1 MRPPATKA
9 DRNNSVFRTNNHGGK
24 PMKRNIVRLIS
35 IALLAAVCVATTV
48 YAQNA
53 RLQIDH
59 LDRLF
64 PKAVETI
71 DVRVEGSLLQVA
83 SKFLR
88 SDKADEA
95 AVKEL
100 ILALKG
106 VYVKGVE
113 FDKDGEYSAADVEAI
128 RQQLAAPGWDRIVG
142 VRSKREGENVEVFLM
157 INNNAVIEGVGVL
170 VSDPKQV
177 MVVNVVGPLDPEK
190 INNLRGQFGIPKDF
204 ALDFGEVKKTRRGV
218 N

>member
-1 MRPPATKA
+1 M
-9 DRNNSVFRTNNHGGK
+9 K
-24 PMKRNIVRLIS
+24 PIMLRLVS
-35 IALLAAVCVATTV
+35 ITLLALVCAAAPV

-59 LDRLF
+59 LDKLF
-64 PKAVETI
+64 PRAVETI
-71 DVRVEGSLLQVA
+71 DVRVDGSLLLMA

-95 AVKEL
+95 AVKE
-100 ILALKG
+100 IVQALKG

-113 FDKDGEYSAADVEAI
+113 FDKEGEFTESDVEAV
-128 RQQLAAPGWDRIVG
+128 RQQLSAPGWERIVG
-142 VRSKREGENVEVFLM
+142 VRSKRDGENVEVFLM
-157 INNNAVIEGVGVL
+157 INNDAVIEGIGVL
-170 VSDPKQV
+170 ISDPKQV
-177 MVVNVVGPLDPEK
+177 MVVNVVGPLDPDK

-204 ALDFGEVKKTRRGV
+204 ALDFGGAKRTRRGD

>member
-1 MRPPATKA
+1 M
-9 DRNNSVFRTNNHGGK
+9 K
-24 PMKRNIVRLIS
+24 PIMLRLVS
-35 IALLAAVCVATTV
+35 ITLLALVCAVAPA

-59 LDRLF
+59 IDRLF
-64 PKAVETI
+64 PQAVETV
-71 DVRVEGSLLQVA
+71 DVRIDSALLLVA

-95 AVKEL
+95 AVKE
-100 ILALKG
+100 IVKGLKG

-113 FDKDGEYSAADVEAI
+113 FDKEGAYAESDVEAV

-142 VRSKREGENVEVFLM
+142 VRSKRDGDNVEVFLM
-157 INNNAVIEGVGVL
+157 INNDAVIEGVGVL
-170 VSDPKQV
+170 IANPKQV
-177 MVVNVVGPLDPEK
+177 MVVNIVGPIDPEK

-204 ALDFGEVKKTRRGV
+204 ALDFGGVKKIRRGD

>member
-1 MRPPATKA
+1 
-9 DRNNSVFRTNNHGGK
+9 
-24 PMKRNIVRLIS
+24 MKLTMLRLIS
-35 IALLAAVCVATTV
+35 IALVAAVCGAAPVH
-48 YAQNA
+48 AQNA

-59 LDRLF
+59 LDKLF
-64 PKAVETI
+64 PKAVDTVDIRI
-71 DVRVEGSLLQVA
+71 DGSLLLMA

-95 AVKEL
+95 AVKE
-100 ILALKG
+100 IVQALKG

-113 FDKDGEYSAADVEAI
+113 FDKEGEYSDADVESV
-128 RQQLAAPGWDRIVG
+128 RQQLSAPGWERIVG
-142 VRSKREGENVEVFLM
+142 VRSKRDGQNVEVFLM
-157 INNNAVIEGVGVL
+157 INNDAVIEGIGVL
-170 VSDPKQV
+170 ISDPKQV

-204 ALDFGEVKKTRRGV
+204 ALDFGGAKRSRKGA

>member
-1 MRPPATKA
+1 M
-9 DRNNSVFRTNNHGGK
+9 K
-24 PMKRNIVRLIS
+24 PIIFRLIS
-35 IALLAAVCVATTV
+35 IALLAVLCAAAPV

-53 RLQIDH
+53 RLRIDH

-71 DVRVEGSLLQVA
+71 DVRIDGSLLLLA

-95 AVKEL
+95 AVKE
-100 ILALKG
+100 IVQSLKG

-113 FDKDGEYSAADVEAI
+113 FEREGEYTDADVEAV
-128 RQQLAAPGWDRIVG
+128 RQQLSAPGWDRIVG
-142 VRSKREGENVEVFLM
+142 ARSKREGENVEVFLM
-157 INNNAVIEGVGVL
+157 INNDAVIEGLGVL
-170 VSDPKQV
+170 ISDPKRI

-190 INNLRGQFGIPKDF
+190 INNLRGQFGIPKDI
-204 ALDFGEVKKTRRGV
+204 ALDFSAAKNIHERK
-218 N
+218 

>member
-1 MRPPATKA
+1 M
-9 DRNNSVFRTNNHGGK
+9 K
-24 PMKRNIVRLIS
+24 PIMLKFIS
-35 IALLAAVCVATTV
+35 AALLAAVCAAASA

-71 DVRVEGSLLQVA
+71 DVRVDGSLLTMA
-83 SKFLR
+83 SKFLK

-95 AVKEL
+95 AVRE
-100 ILALKG
+100 IVQALKG

-113 FDKDGEYSAADVEAI
+113 FDKDGEYSEADVEAI

-142 VRSKREGENVEVFLM
+142 VRSKRDGENVEVFLM
-157 INNNAVIEGVGVL
+157 INNDAVIEGIGVL
-170 VSDPKQV
+170 ISEPKQI

-204 ALDFGEVKKTRRGV
+204 ALDFGGVKRTRRGD

>member
-1 MRPPATKA
+1 MLK
-9 DRNNSVFRTNNHGGK
+9 
-24 PMKRNIVRLIS
+24 LIS
-35 IALLAAVCVATTV
+35 LALLAAVCVAAPA

-59 LDRLF
+59 LDQLF

-71 DVRVEGSLLQVA
+71 DVRVEGSLLQMA

-88 SDKADEA
+88 SDKTDEA

-100 ILALKG
+100 IQALKG

-113 FDKDGEYSAADVEAI
+113 FDQPGEFSEADVEAV
-128 RQQLAAPGWDRIVG
+128 RRQLAAPGWDRIVG
-142 VRSKREGENVEVFLM
+142 VRSKRDGENVEVFLM
-157 INNNAVIEGVGVL
+157 INNNAVIEGIGVL
-170 VSDPKQV
+170 ISDPKQIL
-177 MVVNVVGPLDPEK
+177 VVNVVGPLDPEK
-190 INNLRGQFGIPKDF
+190 INQLRGQFGIPKEF
-204 ALDFGEVKKTRRGV
+204 ALDFGGAKKFR

>member
-1 MRPPATKA
+1 
-9 DRNNSVFRTNNHGGK
+9 
-24 PMKRNIVRLIS
+24 MKLTMLRLIS
-35 IALLAAVCVATTV
+35 IALVAAVCGAAPVH
-48 YAQNA
+48 AQNA

-59 LDRLF
+59 LDKLF
-64 PKAVETI
+64 PKAVETV
-71 DVRVEGSLLQVA
+71 DVRIDGSLLLMA

-95 AVKEL
+95 AVKE
-100 ILALKG
+100 IVQALKG

-113 FDKDGEYSAADVEAI
+113 FDKEGEYSDADVESV
-128 RQQLAAPGWDRIVG
+128 RQQLSAPGWERIVG
-142 VRSKREGENVEVFLM
+142 VRSKRDGQNVEVFLM
-157 INNNAVIEGVGVL
+157 INNDAVIEGIGVL
-170 VSDPKQV
+170 ISDPKQV

-204 ALDFGEVKKTRRGV
+204 ALDFGGAKRSRRGA

>member
-1 MRPPATKA
+1 M
-9 DRNNSVFRTNNHGGK
+9 
-24 PMKRNIVRLIS
+24 
-35 IALLAAVCVATTV
+35 ALLAAVCGAAPAH
-48 YAQNA
+48 AQNA
-53 RLQIDH
+53 RLEIDH

-71 DVRVEGSLLQVA
+71 DVRIDSSLLLMA

-95 AVKEL
+95 AVKE
-100 ILALKG
+100 IVKALKG

-113 FDKDGEYSAADVEAI
+113 FDKEGEYSEADIESVR
-128 RQQLAAPGWDRIVG
+128 RQLSAPGWERIVG
-142 VRSKREGENVEVFLM
+142 VRSKRDGQNVEVFLM
-157 INNNAVIEGVGVL
+157 INNDAVIEGIGVL
-170 VSDPKQV
+170 ISDPKQV

-204 ALDFGEVKKTRRGV
+204 ALDFGGAKKIRRGA

>member
-1 MRPPATKA
+1 M
-9 DRNNSVFRTNNHGGK
+9 K
-24 PMKRNIVRLIS
+24 PITLRLIS
-35 IALLAAVCVATTV
+35 IALLAALCAAAPA

-71 DVRVEGSLLQVA
+71 DVRIDGALLLMA
-83 SKFLR
+83 SKFLK
-88 SDKADEA
+88 SDKPDEA
-95 AVKEL
+95 AVKE
-100 ILALKG
+100 IVQGLKG

-113 FDKDGEYSAADVEAI
+113 FDKEGEYTESDVEAV
-128 RQQLAAPGWDRIVG
+128 RQQFAAPGWDRVVG
-142 VRSKREGENVEVFLM
+142 VRSKRDGENVEVFLM
-157 INNNAVIEGVGVL
+157 INNNAVIEGIGVL
-170 VSDPKQV
+170 VSDPKKL
-177 MVVNVVGPLDPEK
+177 MVVNVVGPLDPDK

-204 ALDFGEVKKTRRGV
+204 ALDFGGVKKTRRGA

>member
-1 MRPPATKA
+1 M
-9 DRNNSVFRTNNHGGK
+9 K
-24 PMKRNIVRLIS
+24 PIMLRLIS
-35 IALLAAVCVATTV
+35 IALLAAVCGAAPA

-64 PKAVETI
+64 PKAVETV
-71 DVRVEGSLLQVA
+71 DVRIDGALLLMA

-95 AVKEL
+95 AVKE
-100 ILALKG
+100 IVQALKG

-113 FDKDGEYSAADVEAI
+113 FDKEGEYSDADVESV
-128 RQQLAAPGWDRIVG
+128 RQQLSAPGWDRIVG
-142 VRSKREGENVEVFLM
+142 VRSKRDGQNVEVFLM
-157 INNNAVIEGVGVL
+157 INNDAVIEGIGVL
-170 VSDPKQV
+170 ISDPKQV

-204 ALDFGEVKKTRRGV
+204 ALDFGGAKKYRKGA

>member
-1 MRPPATKA
+1 M
-9 DRNNSVFRTNNHGGK
+9 K
-24 PMKRNIVRLIS
+24 PIMLRFIS
-35 IALLAAVCVATTV
+35 TALLASVCMAVPA

-71 DVRVEGSLLQVA
+71 DVRVDGSLLLMA

-88 SDKADEA
+88 NDKADEA
-95 AVKEL
+95 AVKE
-100 ILALKG
+100 IMQALKG

-113 FDKDGEYSAADVEAI
+113 FDREGEYNEADIEAI
-128 RQQLAAPGWDRIVG
+128 RQQLSAPGWDRIVG
-142 VRSKREGENVEVFLM
+142 VRSKRDGENVEVFLM
-157 INNNAVIEGVGVL
+157 INNNAVIEGIGVL
-170 VSDPKQV
+170 ISEPKQI

-204 ALDFGEVKKTRRGV
+204 ALDFGGAKRTRRGD

>member
-1 MRPPATKA
+1 MRPTMLK
-9 DRNNSVFRTNNHGGK
+9 
-24 PMKRNIVRLIS
+24 LIS
-35 IALLAAVCVATTV
+35 IALLAACCVAAAH
-48 YAQNA
+48 AQTA

-59 LDRLF
+59 LDQLF

-71 DVRVEGSLLQVA
+71 DVRVEGSLLQMA

-88 SDKADEA
+88 GDKADEA

-100 ILALKG
+100 IQALKG

-113 FDKDGEYSAADVEAI
+113 FDKAGEFTEADVEAV
-128 RQQLAAPGWDRIVG
+128 RRQLAAPGWDRIVG
-142 VRSKREGENVEVFLM
+142 VRSKRDGENVEVFLM

-170 VSDPKQV
+170 ITDPKKL
-177 MVVNVVGPLDPEK
+177 MVVNVVGPIDPEK
-190 INNLRGQFGIPKDF
+190 VNQLRGQFGVPKEF
-204 ALDFGEVKKTRRGV
+204 ALDFGGAKKHRKGD

>member
-1 MRPPATKA
+1 M
-9 DRNNSVFRTNNHGGK
+9 K
-24 PMKRNIVRLIS
+24 PIMLRLVSIS
-35 IALLAAVCVATTV
+35 LLALVCAAAPV

-59 LDRLF
+59 LDKLF
-64 PKAVETI
+64 PRAVETI
-71 DVRVEGSLLQVA
+71 DVRVDGSLLLMA

-100 ILALKG
+100 VQALKG

-113 FDKDGEYSAADVEAI
+113 FDKEGEYTESDVETV
-128 RQQLAAPGWDRIVG
+128 RQQLSAPGWERIVG
-142 VRSKREGENVEVFLM
+142 VRSRRDGENVEVFLM
-157 INNNAVIEGVGVL
+157 INNDAVIEGIGVL
-170 VSDPKQV
+170 IADPKQI

-204 ALDFGEVKKTRRGV
+204 ALDFGGAKKTRRGA

>member
-1 MRPPATKA
+1 M
-9 DRNNSVFRTNNHGGK
+9 K
-24 PMKRNIVRLIS
+24 PITLRLVS
-35 IALLAAVCVATTV
+35 IALLAAVCVAAPV

-95 AVKEL
+95 AIKEI

-113 FDKDGEYSAADVEAI
+113 FDKEGEYNEADVEAV

-142 VRSKREGENVEVFLM
+142 VRSKRDGENVEVFLM
-157 INNNAVIEGVGVL
+157 INNDSVIEGIGVL
-170 VSDPKQV
+170 ISDPKQI

-190 INNLRGQFGIPKDF
+190 INNLRGQFGIPKEF
-204 ALDFGEVKKTRRGV
+204 ALDFGGAKKTRGGT

>member
-1 MRPPATKA
+1 MKPIMR
-9 DRNNSVFRTNNHGGK
+9 
-24 PMKRNIVRLIS
+24 RLIS
-35 IALLAAVCVATTV
+35 LVLLAAFGAAAPA

-59 LDRLF
+59 LDKLF
-64 PKAVETI
+64 PKAVETV
-71 DVRVEGSLLQVA
+71 DVRIDGSLLLMA

-95 AVKEL
+95 AVKE
-100 ILALKG
+100 IVQSLKG

-113 FDKDGEYSAADVEAI
+113 FDKDGEYSETDVEAI

-170 VSDPKQV
+170 VSDPKQI

-204 ALDFGEVKKTRRGV
+204 ALDFGGVKKTRRGV

>member
-1 MRPPATKA
+1 
-9 DRNNSVFRTNNHGGK
+9 
-24 PMKRNIVRLIS
+24 MKLTMLRLIS
-35 IALLAAVCVATTV
+35 IALVAAVCGAAPVH
-48 YAQNA
+48 AQNA

-59 LDRLF
+59 LDKLF

-71 DVRVEGSLLQVA
+71 DVRIDGSLLLMA

-95 AVKEL
+95 AVKE
-100 ILALKG
+100 IVQALKG

-113 FDKDGEYSAADVEAI
+113 FDKEGEYSDADVESV
-128 RQQLAAPGWDRIVG
+128 RQQLSAPGWERIVG
-142 VRSKREGENVEVFLM
+142 VRSKRDGENVEVFLM
-157 INNNAVIEGVGVL
+157 INNDAVIEGIGVL
-170 VSDPKQV
+170 ISDPKQV

-190 INNLRGQFGIPKDF
+190 INNLRGHFGIPKEF
-204 ALDFGEVKKTRRGV
+204 ALDFGGAKRTRRGA

>member
-1 MRPPATKA
+1 ML
-9 DRNNSVFRTNNHGGK
+9 
-24 PMKRNIVRLIS
+24 RLIS
-35 IALLAAVCVATTV
+35 IAVLAAVCGAAPA

-64 PKAVETI
+64 PKAVETVDI
-71 DVRVEGSLLQVA
+71 RVDGSLLMMA

-95 AVKEL
+95 AVKE
-100 ILALKG
+100 IVQALKG
-106 VYVKGVE
+106 VYVKGVQ
-113 FDKDGEYSAADVEAI
+113 FDKEGEYSEADVESV
-128 RQQLAAPGWDRIVG
+128 RQQLSAPGWERIVG
-142 VRSKREGENVEVFLM
+142 VRSKRDGENVEVFLM
-157 INNNAVIEGVGVL
+157 INNDAVIEGIGVL
-170 VSDPKQV
+170 ISDPKQV

-190 INNLRGQFGIPKDF
+190 INNLRGQFGIPKEF
-204 ALDFGEVKKTRRGV
+204 ALDFGGAKKVRRGA

>member
-1 MRPPATKA
+1 M
-9 DRNNSVFRTNNHGGK
+9 K
-24 PMKRNIVRLIS
+24 PIMLRLIS
-35 IALLAAVCVATTV
+35 IALLAAVCGAAPA

-59 LDRLF
+59 LDKLF
-64 PKAVETI
+64 PKAVETV
-71 DVRVEGSLLQVA
+71 DVRVDGALLLMA

-95 AVKEL
+95 AVKE
-100 ILALKG
+100 IVQALKG

-113 FDKDGEYSAADVEAI
+113 FDKEGEYSESDVEEVR
-128 RQQLAAPGWDRIVG
+128 RQLSAPGWERIVG
-142 VRSKREGENVEVFLM
+142 VRSKRDGENVEVFLM
-157 INNNAVIEGVGVL
+157 INNDSVIEGIGVL
-170 VSDPKQV
+170 IAEPKQI

-204 ALDFGEVKKTRRGV
+204 ALDFGGAKRTRRGA

>member
-1 MRPPATKA
+1 M
-9 DRNNSVFRTNNHGGK
+9 K
-24 PMKRNIVRLIS
+24 PIMLRLVS
-35 IALLAAVCVATTV
+35 ITLLALVCAAAPV

-59 LDRLF
+59 LDKLF
-64 PKAVETI
+64 PRAVETI
-71 DVRVEGSLLQVA
+71 DVRVDGSLLLMA

-95 AVKEL
+95 AVKD
-100 ILALKG
+100 IVQALKG

-113 FDKDGEYSAADVEAI
+113 FDKEGEYTESDVETV
-128 RQQLAAPGWDRIVG
+128 RQQLSGPGWERIIG
-142 VRSKREGENVEVFLM
+142 VRSRRDGENVEVFLM
-157 INNNAVIEGVGVL
+157 INNDSVIEGIGVL
-170 VSDPKQV
+170 IADPKQI

-204 ALDFGEVKKTRRGV
+204 ALDFGGVKKTRKGS

>member
-1 MRPPATKA
+1 
-9 DRNNSVFRTNNHGGK
+9 
-24 PMKRNIVRLIS
+24 MKQTILRLIS
-35 IALLAAVCVATTV
+35 TALLAAVWAAAPVF
-48 YAQNA
+48 AQNG

-59 LDRLF
+59 LDNLF

-71 DVRVEGSLLQVA
+71 DVRVDGALLLMA

-95 AVKEL
+95 AVKE
-100 ILALKG
+100 IVQALKG

-113 FDKDGEYSAADVEAI
+113 FDKEGEYSEADVESI
-128 RQQLAAPGWDRIVG
+128 RRQLAAPGWDRIVG
-142 VRSKREGENVEVFLM
+142 VRSKRDGDNVEVFLM

-170 VSDPKQV
+170 IAQPKQL

-190 INNLRGQFGIPKDF
+190 INQLRGQFGIPKDF
-204 ALDFGEVKKTRRGV
+204 ALDFGGVAVKKTRKSD

>member
-1 MRPPATKA
+1 
-9 DRNNSVFRTNNHGGK
+9 
-24 PMKRNIVRLIS
+24 MKLTTLRLIS
-35 IALLAAVCVATTV
+35 IALLAAVCGAAPA

-59 LDRLF
+59 LDKLF
-64 PKAVETI
+64 PKAVETV
-71 DVRVEGSLLQVA
+71 DVRVDGSLLLMA

-95 AVKEL
+95 AVKE
-100 ILALKG
+100 IVQALKG

-113 FDKDGEYSAADVEAI
+113 FDKEGEYSDADVESI
-128 RQQLAAPGWDRIVG
+128 RQQLSAPGWERIVG
-142 VRSKREGENVEVFLM
+142 VRSKRDGQNVEVFLM
-157 INNNAVIEGVGVL
+157 INNDAVIEGIGVL
-170 VSDPKQV
+170 ISDPKQV

-190 INNLRGQFGIPKDF
+190 INNLRGQFGIPKEF
-204 ALDFGEVKKTRRGV
+204 ALDFGGAKKIRRGA

>member
-1 MRPPATKA
+1 M
-9 DRNNSVFRTNNHGGK
+9 K
-24 PMKRNIVRLIS
+24 PITLRLIS
-35 IALLAAVCVATTV
+35 IALLAAVCVASPA

-53 RLQIDH
+53 HLQIDH
-59 LDRLF
+59 LDKLF

-71 DVRVEGSLLQVA
+71 DVRVDGSLLLMA

-95 AVKEL
+95 AVKE
-100 ILALKG
+100 IVQALKG

-113 FDKDGEYSAADVEAI
+113 FDKDGEYSDADIETI

-142 VRSKREGENVEVFLM
+142 VRSKRDGQNVEVFLM

-170 VSDPKQV
+170 ISEPKQI

-204 ALDFGEVKKTRRGV
+204 ALDFGGAKRTRRGD

>member
-1 MRPPATKA
+1 M
-9 DRNNSVFRTNNHGGK
+9 K
-24 PMKRNIVRLIS
+24 PIMLRLIA
-35 IALLAAVCVATTV
+35 IALVAAVCVAAPV

-53 RLQIDH
+53 HLQIDH
-59 LDRLF
+59 IDRLF

-71 DVRVEGSLLQVA
+71 DISIDGSLLLMA

-95 AVKEL
+95 AVKE
-100 ILALKG
+100 IVQALKG

-113 FDKDGEYSAADVEAI
+113 FDKEGEYTEADVEGV
-128 RQQLAAPGWDRIVG
+128 RQQLSAPGWERIVG
-142 VRSKREGENVEVFLM
+142 VRSKRDGENVEVFLM
-157 INNNAVIEGVGVL
+157 INNDAVIEGIGVL
-170 VSDPKQV
+170 ISDPKQI

-204 ALDFGEVKKTRRGV
+204 ALDFGGAKKTRRGA

>member
-1 MRPPATKA
+1 MIDQISFHHR
-9 DRNNSVFRTNNHGGK
+9 GGK
-24 PMKRNIVRLIS
+24 LMKPKMLRLIS
-35 IALLAAVCVATTV
+35 TALFAAVCVVAPA

-71 DVRVEGSLLQVA
+71 DVRVDGSLLLMA

-95 AVKEL
+95 AVKE
-100 ILALKG
+100 IVQSLKG

-113 FDKDGEYSAADVEAI
+113 FDKDGEYTEADVEAI

-142 VRSKREGENVEVFLM
+142 VRSKRDGDNVEVFLM
-157 INNNAVIEGVGVL
+157 INSNSVIEGIGVL
-170 VSDPKQV
+170 ISEPKQI
-177 MVVNVVGPLDPEK
+177 MVVN
-190 INNLRGQFGIPKDF
+190 
-204 ALDFGEVKKTRRGV
+204 
-218 N
+218 